1 MDDQSDASVIA
12 CITLLFCQT
21 SSSCD
26 GSVQVWSVDDQ
37 SEVKTL
43 QVLDKCSDVRQVRNL
58 QLLPKSSLGVETVSQ
73 TIRFYHFFPGDEVL
87 SIKTFNNNIIHG
99 IFTL

>member
-1 MDDQSDASVIA
+1 MVVIVRL
-12 CITLLFCQT
+12 TLLLFQA

-43 QVLDKCSDVRQVRNL
+43 QVLDKCSDVRQVCNL
-58 QLLPKSSLGVETVSQ
+58 KPIKQQVVWVLKVRESH
-73 TIRFYHFFPGDEVL
+73 RDEVL
-87 SIKTFNNNIIHG
+87 ASLFRR
-99 IFTL
+99 

>member
-12 CITLLFCQT
+12 CITLLFCQA

-73 TIRFYHFFPGDEVL
+73 TIRFYHFFQEMRFCQSKRL
-87 SIKTFNNNIIHG
+87 II
-99 IFTL
+99 I